1 MCVLFFV
8 FTFLDFYI
16 WIVASNM
23 GCENFVFLEIDP
35 FLFYLAAPQ
44 PILGHSQGDNL
55 TYLIVITAF
64 CYDVQFEHH
73 RERFNE
79 LRPLSTL

>member
-1 MCVLFFV
+1 MAALLDQQCAQLNKVKERNVRSICRQQLFRFFV

-35 FLFYLAAPQ
+35 FLFYLAA
-44 PILGHSQGDNL
+44 HN
-55 TYLIVITAF
+55 
-64 CYDVQFEHH
+64 
-73 RERFNE
+73 
-79 LRPLSTL
+79 